1 MAKKL
6 GTTLCRNLPALHAY
20 TGCDYT
26 AAFEQKGKVRPFKLF
41 SKNESYQN
49 IFASLLD
56 ETDIFINERMKAV
69 QEFTALMYG
78 IKNCTSVNNARYCIF
93 MENYSAKEDNV
104 HFLKKVKSY
113 DSNNLPSCW
122 SSLTQKILRTIYVNS
137 MWLHATDRDCSKLRP
152 ENCWLLEDDNF
163 KPIGF
168 VGDQTPLKIDDI
180 VQIMD
185 NGHEEELL
193 ESDEHYLTSDD
204 SDYEE

>member
-6 GTTLCRNLPALHAY
+6 GTTLCQSLPAFHAY

-26 AAFEQKGKVRPFKLF
+26 AAFYQKGKVRPLKLF
-41 SKNESYQN
+41 SKNESYQI

-56 ETDIFINERMKAV
+56 EADIFINEKMQAV
-69 QEFTALMYG
+69 QEFTSHMYG
-78 IKNCTSVNNARYCIF
+78 IKNCTSVNNARYRIF
-93 MENYSAKEDNV
+93 MKSYSAKEDNE

-113 DSNNLPSCW
+113 GSNNLPPCW

-137 MWLHATDRDCSKLRP
+137 MWLHATDQDCLKLRP
-152 ENCWLLEDDNF
+152 ENCGWLLEDDHF

-180 VQIMD
+180 AQVMD
-185 NGHEEELL
+185 NGDKEEL
-193 ESDEHYLTSDD
+193 ESDNQYSTSDD
-204 SDYEE
+204 SDNE